1 LYFARHHRAQA
12 GRDGAPPE
20 RKRAEEEIKK
30 LNRDL
35 ERRVMERTSQLEEA
49 NKELE
54 SFSYSVSHDLRAPL
68 RTIRSFSRLLVKKY
82 ADRLGAQGVEY
93 LHRVIGAEKR
103 MAELIE
109 DLLTLSRVTQS
120 DLRKKPVDLSSL
132 AKSVAAELQRSE
144 PERKVTFLIQ
154 DHLKV
159 LADPRLLK
167 IVLENLLG
175 NAWKFTSKHLTAK
188 IEVGMIEENGKSVYF
203 IRDDG
208 AGFEMAYAD
217 KLFGP
222 FRRLHGAKEF
232 AGTGIGLATVQRIIH
247 RHGGKI
253 WAEGKVGKG
262 TIFYFT
268 I

>member
-1 LYFARHHRAQA
+1 MMINC
-12 GRDGAPPE
+12 P
-20 RKRAEEEIKK
+20 
-30 LNRDL
+30 
-35 ERRVMERTSQLEEA
+35 
-49 NKELE
+49 
-54 SFSYSVSHDLRAPL
+54 SFLRAPL

-120 DLRKKPVDLSSL
+120 DLRKKQIDLSSL

-144 PERKVTFLIQ
+144 PKRKVTFLIQ
-154 DHLKV
+154 ENLKV
-159 LADPRLLK
+159 SADLRLLK

-175 NAWKFTSKHLTAK
+175 NAWKFTSKHATAI
-188 IEVGMIEENGKSVYF
+188 IEVGIMEKGGNAIYF
-203 IRDDG
+203 VRDDG
-208 AGFEMAYAD
+208 AGFDMAYAD

-253 WAEGKVGKG
+253 WAESKMGRGA
-262 TIFYFT
+262 IFYFT